1 MLKIAFKKII
11 NNKSLMLSLFAGVL
25 IAIIISCTIPMYSR
39 AISHRMLVT
48 QLENYQEA
56 NNVSPSSVVVSCSLS
71 AFTRRDEKSTNF
83 DNFKYCDNYL
93 HNDFY
98 KKLYMPPLVKSTT
111 LSCATMYAIDNRD
124 KKESTLSKIVLKA
137 TDNYQN
143 AVNLISGRMPK
154 NIVDENGCIEVMISR
169 AMHTDSKYTIGT
181 ILDIAY
187 STEDLKIRFE
197 IPALLKA
204 KIVGIFDYV
213 SDPYSPFID
222 KDSGNELYCNYQ
234 TYFDYVF
241 EQKNLCLN
249 ATWYY
254 AGDFT
259 KYDFNKIEQTIDAI
273 KKFNNN
279 IVVWGLSSNAKTITP
294 PIAQYE
300 TYFSNIKSINVLLIL
315 FYSPVL
321 ILIIYFIFIISKFVV
336 ENDKNEIS
344 MLTSRGASK
353 KQILYLYLLQGGI
366 IAVIGII
373 CAPLLSL
380 VLCNILGTT
389 SGFLEFA
396 QRAPLKINLS
406 FNSISFCLIA
416 AFLSLVT
423 MLVPVFKASKLEIVE
438 QKRKKS
444 NKIIETIILIA
455 CTVVTGII
463 SIYSYYNLV
472 IEKEGLFTVKGS
484 VQPLAYIFLICIF
497 AFTAL
502 LFVLIYPLIINLF
515 FKAGNKKWQTA
526 KFTAF
531 SRMRNMAIKEKF
543 IIIFLTL
550 TIAIGT
556 FSSVCA
562 RTLNYNID
570 NSSKYNYPCDII
582 ADVNFYT
589 AQGSENLNR
598 RFLFNDIEGIEATR
612 VIRGTNPRLNNKSGN
627 SISKNLNMLAIN
639 PNEYGKIVD
648 CDDRILSEPLS
659 NYLNILENDINSCII
674 SKNVADVLR
683 VKEND
688 ILYLKPNSELKNNV
702 VTPVYVK
709 KIVEAWPT
717 YNPKVKD
724 SFDLTNDNYLIVV
737 NINAIDK
744 IAPNQPYSVWMN
756 TDKSVSEL
764 KLLTV
769 KLAANADKYEDKAS
783 ARLINIINGAREKY
797 LGQINPIRQATNGSL
812 TLGFISVIVICMIGF
827 VIYWM
832 ISIKSRIL
840 QIGTMR
846 ALGVTFREVYEM
858 ILWEQLLICLASV
871 VIGIISGFV
880 TGYLFAPLLQSA
892 FGTMGQMPPYQFA
905 FEFNDFFKLIILV
918 LLLISVS
925 LTTAIIMLKNI
936 KASTAIKLGEE

>member
-1 MLKIAFKKII
+1 MLKLAIKKII
-11 NNKSLMLSLFAGVL
+11 NNKALMLALFSGIL
-25 IAIIISCTIPMYSR
+25 IAIIISCTIPIYSR

-48 QLENYQEA
+48 QLENYQDA

-71 AFTRRDEKSTNF
+71 SFTRRDENSTNF

-111 LSCATMYAIDNRD
+111 LSCATMYAIDSRD
-124 KKESTLSKIVLKA
+124 LKESTLSKIVLKA
-137 TDNYQN
+137 TDNYKN
-143 AVNLISGRMPK
+143 AVNLINGRMPE
-154 NIVDENGCIEVMISR
+154 NVVDENGCIEVMISR
-169 AMHTDSKYTIGT
+169 AMHLDSKYTIGT
-181 ILDIAY
+181 VIDIAY
-187 STEDLKIRFE
+187 SSTDLKSRFE
-197 IPALLKA
+197 IPVLLKA

-222 KDSGNELYCNYQ
+222 KDSGNEIYCNYQ

-241 EQKNLCLN
+241 EQKDLCLN

-259 KYDFNKIEQTIDAI
+259 KYDLNKIEETITAI
-273 KKFNNN
+273 ESFNNN
-279 IVVWGLSSNAKTITP
+279 IKVWGLSSNAKTITP
-294 PIAQYE
+294 PITQYK
-300 TYFSNIKSINVLLIL
+300 TYFSNINSINVLLIL

-321 ILIIYFIFIISKFVV
+321 ILIIYFIFMISKFVV

-366 IAVIGII
+366 IAVIGVIF
-373 CAPLLSL
+373 APLLSL
-380 VLCNILGTT
+380 ILCNILGTT

-416 AFLSLVT
+416 AFLSLIT
-423 MLVPVFKASKLEIVE
+423 MLIPVFKASKLEIVE

-444 NKIIETIILIA
+444 NKIVENIIMIA
-455 CTVVTGII
+455 ATVITGFI
-463 SIYSYYNLV
+463 SFYSYYNLV
-472 IEKEGLFTVKGS
+472 IEREGLFTAKGS

-497 AFTAL
+497 AFAAL
-502 LFVLIYPLIINLF
+502 LFVLFYPLLINLI
-515 FKAGNKKWQTA
+515 FKVGNKNWHTA

-582 ADVNFYT
+582 ADVKFYS
-589 AQGSENLNR
+589 AQDSNTLNR
-598 RFLFNDIEGIEATR
+598 RFLFNDVEGIEATR
-612 VIRGTNPRLNNKSGN
+612 VLKGTNPRLNNKSGN
-627 SISKNLNMLAIN
+627 SISQNLNMLAIN
-639 PNEYGKIVD
+639 PDEYGKIVD
-648 CDDRILSEPLS
+648 CDGKILSEPLS
-659 NYLNILENDINSCII
+659 NYLNILNDNINSCII
-674 SKNVADVLR
+674 SKNVAEVLR

-688 ILYLKPNSELKNNV
+688 VLYLKPNSELKNNIV
-702 VTPVYVK
+702 APVYVK

-717 YNPKVKD
+717 YNPKIKD
-724 SFDLTNDNYLIVV
+724 SENVTVDNYLIVV
-737 NINAIDK
+737 NIKAIDS

-756 TDKSVSEL
+756 TDKSVNEL
-764 KLLTV
+764 KFLTV

-783 ARLINIINGAREKY
+783 ARLTNIVNGAREKY

-812 TLGFISVIVICMIGF
+812 TLGFISVIFICMIGF
-827 VIYWM
+827 VIYWI

-846 ALGVTFREVYEM
+846 ALGVTFREIYEM

-871 VIGIISGFV
+871 ILGIVSGFT

-905 FEFNDFFKLIILV
+905 FEFNDIFKLIILV
-918 LLLISVS
+918 LLLIGVS
-925 LTTAIIMLKNI
+925 IATAIILLKNI